1 MRRPRSILLTSRGRR
16 FGYIAVTLAE
26 SQIMEEPLLAE
37 LRDGVLTI
45 TMNRPQRLN
54 AFTARMHRLFL
65 DALRDAARDPAVR
78 VILVS
83 GAGRGFCAGYDIA
96 EGGKPAD
103 GDAIAAPWEDDP
115 TWNSVEAIAARLRED
130 SEIPYLLHTIP
141 KVTIAMVRG
150 PAAGSGL
157 CLAAACD
164 LRIASDTAIFK
175 TAFSSLGR
183 CGDPGGSY
191 YLSKLIGAARA
202 REFYLLD
209 EKMNAHEALARGLV
223 NRVVPDGELAAE
235 VAALAAKL
243 ASGPTAAYGYIK
255 QNINFA
261 ETATLPEVL
270 TMEALAN
277 ARASQTFDAKEAAQ
291 AFLEKRSPR
300 FRGY

>member
-1 MRRPRSILLTSRGRR
+1 MNATDLPLLT
-16 FGYIAVTLAE
+16 ALD
-26 SQIMEEPLLAE
+26 
-37 LRDGVLTI
+37 DGILTI
-45 TMNRPQRLN
+45 TLNRPHRLN
-54 AFTARMHRLFL
+54 AFTAQMHHLML
-65 DALRDAARDPAVR
+65 DALRDAARDPGVR
-78 VILVS
+78 VIVVT

-96 EGGKPAD
+96 EGGRPAP
-103 GDAIAAPWEDDP
+103 GDEIAAKWADDP
-115 TWNSVEAIAARLRED
+115 KWLSVENIAARLRED
-130 SEIPYLLHTIP
+130 AEIPYLLHTMP
-141 KVTIAMVRG
+141 KVTIAAIRG

-191 YLSKLIGAARA
+191 YISKLIGASRT

-209 EKMNAHEALARGLV
+209 EKMDAAAAKEVGLV
-223 NRVVPDGELAAE
+223 NRVVADAELDGA

-243 ASGPTAAYGYIK
+243 AHGPSAAYGYIK

-270 TMEALAN
+270 VSEALAN
-277 ARASQTFDAKEAAQ
+277 ARASQTHDAKEAVQ
-291 AFLEKRSPR
+291 AFLEKRPPK
-300 FRGY
+300 FQGF